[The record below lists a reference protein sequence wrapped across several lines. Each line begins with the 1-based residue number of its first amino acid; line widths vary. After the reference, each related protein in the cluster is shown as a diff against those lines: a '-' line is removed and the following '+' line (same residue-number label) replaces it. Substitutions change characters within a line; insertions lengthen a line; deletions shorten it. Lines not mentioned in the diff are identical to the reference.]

1 MQKQFQDTSPGGS
14 ESKFIKAWENEAK
27 EWILETGS
35 GGKTGRSCCCHGFPG
50 FKCPLDFRIE
60 EQKHTHEE
68 REVFVYSETV
78 SYTHLTLPTTLVK
91 CRSRWSP
98 YH

>member
-1 MQKQFQDTSPGGS
+1 MHVRIGETGIFFFES

-68 REVFVYSETV
+68 REVFVYSEK
-78 SYTHLTLPTTLVK
+78 STLQLQLLHNSGRNVK
-91 CRSRWSP
+91 
-98 YH
+98 